1 MNLFRFGLET
11 YINDISGYGAKLYS
25 GRWNNVGKPMLY
37 TSSSPSLAM
46 LEFICNASGIAK
58 TTQTCLLT
66 IKINGNIKIEELMV
80 NDLPENW
87 QNVPAPDSI
96 KIIVDRWLQ
105 SNISLILKVPSAVM
119 PVEFNFLIN
128 PMHQDFTKI
137 NIENI
142 IKMDI
147 DNRIIK

>member
-1 MNLFRFGLET
+1 
-11 YINDISGYGAKLYS
+11 
-25 GRWNNVGKPMLY
+25 MLY

-66 IKINGNIKIEELMV
+66 IKINGNVKVEELKV

-96 KIIVDRWLQ
+96 RNIGDRWLQ
-105 SNISLILKVPSAVM
+105 SKISLILK
-119 PVEFNFLIN
+119 
-128 PMHQDFTKI
+128 KI
-137 NIENI
+137 FILTYF
-142 IKMDI
+142 
-147 DNRIIK
+147 NRI